1 MAAAHP
7 NSKPIAAPQRGYWR
21 SALVWL
27 VAFSFLLLVS
37 ASASHIHK
45 TAATLHDCAVCVVVA
60 DKLADTPAP
69 PLLVHDLQLPDVL
82 LLPAAR
88 ALLPKHAVTLWLP
101 PGRGPP
107 IPSV

>member
-1 MAAAHP
+1 MAAVPP
-7 NSKPIAAPQRGYWR
+7 NSKQIAAHQRGYWR

-27 VAFSFLLLVS
+27 AAFSFLLLVS

-45 TAATLHDCAVCVVVA
+45 TAATLHDCAVCAVVA
-60 DKLADTPAP
+60 DKLADAPAP

-82 LLPAAR
+82 LLPAGR
-88 ALLPKHAVTLWLP
+88 PILPEHAVTLWLP

-107 IPSV
+107 IPTV